1 MIVRTNFKNQTQKG
15 IYAEYIRIFQKLND
29 KLTSLSNKIKE
40 QVLNVA
46 GKLIMTQMR
55 VREKWLRS
63 TNSWVWVSSKWPHA
77 QKMWL
82 RRPKTKFWIRWSCS
96 CTTMTS
102 STMSSSSNLEIG
114 KHSWTKNMWSL
125 KNLRKLIYLPLRNWT
140 KTGRLKAK
148 LWLK

>member
-55 VREKWLRS
+55 VREK
-63 TNSWVWVSSKWPHA
+63 
-77 QKMWL
+77 
-82 RRPKTKFWIRWSCS
+82 
-96 CTTMTS
+96 
-102 STMSSSSNLEIG
+102 
-114 KHSWTKNMWSL
+114 
-125 KNLRKLIYLPLRNWT
+125 
-140 KTGRLKAK
+140 
-148 LWLK
+148 